1 MKKAPDT
8 IADRLAD
15 ISAALRRQAIA
26 EHGLEPVD
34 MIALA
39 DALHGEVRR
48 LRDQARK
55 RETPER
61 AAPGL
66 D

>member
-15 ISAALRRQAIA
+15 ISAALRRQAMQ
-26 EHGLEPVD
+26 EYGLEPVD

-48 LRDQARK
+48 LRDQGRHAK
-55 RETPER
+55 QEQP
-61 AAPGL
+61 AA
-66 D
+66 